1 MGDVPAMRSA
11 IRQYTKERVPPRLRS
26 RLRDIYG
33 AGRWNY
39 YPHKSWSQ
47 TGEDMLVRDLLAHR
61 GVGSFVDV
69 GAFHPRF
76 GSNTYGLYRRG
87 WSGVNIDARPGSME
101 AFRRS
106 RSRDQNLEVAI
117 GTDVDQADFYVF
129 YEDELCSLDVAWAER
144 QISLG
149 HRLDRVVRTRVAT
162 LSDIHREC
170 AVPARYELLSVDCE
184 GRDADVLASNDWT
197 AYRPQVIVVECSTGD
212 LDSGLRS
219 PAVMLL
225 RDAGYQPTAA
235 TRLSIVLKDAR

>member
-1 MGDVPAMRSA
+1 
-11 IRQYTKERVPPRLRS
+11 
-26 RLRDIYG
+26 
-33 AGRWNY
+33 
-39 YPHKSWSQ
+39 
-47 TGEDMLVRDLLAHR
+47 MLVRDLFAHQE
-61 GVGSFVDV
+61 VGFFVDV

-87 WSGVNIDARPGSME
+87 WNGVNIDARPGSMD

-106 RSRDQNLEVAI
+106 RIRDQNLELAI
-117 GTDVDQADFYVF
+117 GTEVGQADFYVF
-129 YEDELCSLDVAWAER
+129 YEDEVSSLDVAWAEQ

-170 AVPARYELLSVDCE
+170 SAPARYELLSVDCE
-184 GRDADVLASNDWT
+184 GRDADVLASNDWK
-197 AYRPQVIVVECSTGD
+197 AYRPQIVVVECCNGD

-225 RDAGYQPTAA
+225 RDAGYQPIAA
-235 TRLSIVLKDAR
+235 TRLSIVLKDAV

>member
-1 MGDVPAMRSA
+1 MRSA
-11 IRQYTKERVPPRLRS
+11 IRQYAKERVPPHLRS
-26 RLRDIYG
+26 RLRDVYG
-33 AGRWNY
+33 GVRRDY
-39 YPHKSWSQ
+39 YPYQSWSQ
-47 TGEDMLVRDLLAHR
+47 TGEDMLVRDLFAHR
-61 GVGSFVDV
+61 GAGFFVDV

-117 GTDVDQADFYVF
+117 GTDVGQADFYVF
-129 YEDELCSLDVAWAER
+129 CDQELSSLDSAWAER
-144 QISLG
+144 QVSLG

-170 AVPARYELLSVDCE
+170 AVPARYEFLSVDCE
-184 GRDADVLASNDWT
+184 GRDADVLASNDWN
-197 AYRPQVIVVECSTGD
+197 AYRPQVIVVECCDGD

-225 RDAGYQPTAA
+225 RDAGYQPTGA